1 MNQHP
6 YTEGRE
12 ICRLDGLPLYEQN
25 GLGGLIANRIRHLNV
40 VVKCLLFVFLVVFS
54 GGPFFSSPDSVVA
67 HGLYS
72 ISFYSCTKESK
83 VGRKRA
89 ANLNT
94 SAGKPSSNNGFDAFE
109 RDGQGHQV
117 RSCWVVPNRIKTRL
131 LFYFDFI
138 CFSIFF
144 FIFILTC
151 SFPFLSLADGWT
163 LLLGLPRT

>member
-1 MNQHP
+1 MADISLFPSCFILKTSLFPSSSFPSSWCSPPPPPSLELFFYFLFYH
-6 YTEGRE
+6 
-12 ICRLDGLPLYEQN
+12 
-25 GLGGLIANRIRHLNV
+25 IRH
-40 VVKCLLFVFLVVFS
+40 S
-54 GGPFFSSPDSVVA
+54 DGGPFFSSPDSVVA
-67 HGLYS
+67 HGLYL